1 MSDDSAEKAA
11 RLAAEA
17 SGDPNALLAAIVQG
31 FFDVVAALAHA
42 LERRGVVR
50 RAEIAEVLREMAE
63 RAKSN
68 DDAIGTRSLLVNWMA
83 DYLDLPNAGADAR
96 SRFQI
101 FEGGG
106 KPVSAASTDG
116 GDDDD
121 NLPPAA

>member
-31 FFDVVAALAHA
+31 LFDVIAALAHA

-63 RAKSN
+63 RAESN

-83 DYLDLPNAGADAR
+83 DYLELPNAGADAR

-106 KPVSAASTDG
+106 KPASASSA